1 VTSNGRANERRSPD
15 QVLGGLIQLA
25 QEAAT
30 DQMSVREQTGVDR
43 LERTLAREQIL
54 GRGWFAPRSRRSR
67 ATFTLTLAA
76 AGAAAA
82 VLALALN
89 REPDETLTFEVLNS
103 QSGRDAARAAGAAGA
118 ARKGAQGLDRDID
131 GATPGTKLRFSDG
144 SEVAL
149 EKDASARVASLE
161 ARGGRVLLQRG
172 SLRARINPVT
182 RARWTIV
189 AGPYSVH
196 VTGTEFSVRWSESDQ
211 VFDLGL
217 HKGSVVV
224 EGPLAGEGIV
234 VSPGRR
240 LVARL
245 KEARLV
251 LGRVDEAEPVAAGE
265 PSKPPSE
272 EPQEQAETQAE
283 AEERAAAVASRNVSR
298 AEARARRAG
307 GNRPATPALSDTSWA
322 QRLEQGDVWGILDD
336 ADRRGI
342 ARVMASAP
350 RAELAALAHAARYGR
365 QNHLARRALRVMR
378 ERFPQSRDAREA
390 TFFLGGLAEAGAGRE
405 AQESARDWY
414 DRYLAESPSGSFA
427 PVALGRKMVI
437 VHKLR
442 GSEAAAPVAAEYLR
456 RYPDGTHARAA
467 RKILESR

>member
-1 VTSNGRANERRSPD
+1 VTSGKRADERRSPD

-25 QEAAT
+25 QKAAT
-30 DQMSVREQTGVDR
+30 DQMSVHEQAGVDR
-43 LERTLAREQIL
+43 LERTLAREQLL
-54 GRGWFAPRSRRSR
+54 GRGWFAPRSGRRKI
-67 ATFTLTLAA
+67 AFTLTLALT
-76 AGAAAA
+76 GAAAA

-89 REPDETLTFEVLNS
+89 RKPSETLTFEVLND
-103 QSGRDAARAAGAAGA
+103 QSGRGAARAGEGI
-118 ARKGAQGLDRDID
+118 QGLDRDID

-161 ARGGRVLLQRG
+161 PRGGRVLLQRG

-182 RARWTIV
+182 RARWTIL

-224 EGPLAGEGIV
+224 EGPLAGDGIV

-251 LGRVDEAEPVAAGE
+251 LGRVDEAEPAAAGE
-265 PSKPPSE
+265 QSKQPSE
-272 EPQEQAETQAE
+272 EPQERAETQAE
-283 AEERAAAVASRNVSR
+283 TEERAAAASRQVAR

-307 GNRPATPALSDTSWA
+307 ALRPATNALSDASWA
-322 QRLEQGDVWGILDD
+322 QRLERGDVRGILDD

-342 ARVMASAP
+342 ARVLANAP
-350 RAELAALAHAARYGR
+350 RAELAALAHAARYDR
-365 QNHLARRALRVMR
+365 QNHLARRVLRVMR

-390 TFFLGGLAEAGAGRE
+390 TFFLGGLAEARAGRE

-427 PVALGRKMVI
+427 PLALGRKMVI
-437 VHKLR
+437 VHKLG